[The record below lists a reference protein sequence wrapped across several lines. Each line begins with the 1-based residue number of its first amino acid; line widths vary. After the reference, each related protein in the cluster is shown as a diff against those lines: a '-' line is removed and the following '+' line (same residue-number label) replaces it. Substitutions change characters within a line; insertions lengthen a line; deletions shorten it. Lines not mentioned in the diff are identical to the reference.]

1 MKIEITKAG
10 SRGFCEEVTY
20 IRTNYVR
27 VHNNPGRPA
36 KTITNYMGIRI
47 IGFFIVAMVA
57 LYLAVSTKDPIYM
70 AATAAMA
77 IAVVAVFLS
86 YSGSRKKVYELMD
99 DDTPKTLDMDEE
111 YVTYTSGDKTL
122 KYSWDE
128 ILCVA
133 LNKRSIGFLPRKL
146 KGEAFFVDAEYK
158 DQVIRGLKEAEHSYL
173 LEDNVSRDAE

>member
-1 MKIEITKAG
+1 MKIELNEKG

-27 VHNNPGRPA
+27 VHNNPGRQV

-57 LYLAVSTKDPIYM
+57 LYLTVSTKDPIYM
-70 AATAAMA
+70 AVTAAMA

-99 DDTPKTLDMDEE
+99 DDDPKTLEMDEDS
-111 YVTYTSGDKTL
+111 VTYTSGDKTL
-122 KYSWDE
+122 RYSWDE

-133 LNKRSIGFLPRKL
+133 LNKRSIVFFPKKL
-146 KGEAFFVDAEYK
+146 KSEAFFVDAQYK
-158 DQVIRGLKEAEHSYL
+158 DQVIAGLREAEHGYL
-173 LEDNVSRDAE
+173 LEDNVSREE

>member
-1 MKIEITKAG
+1 MKIELNEKG

-47 IGFFIVAMVA
+47 IGFFIVALVA
-57 LYLAVSTKDPIYM
+57 LYLAISTKDPIYM
-70 AATAAMA
+70 AITAAMA

-99 DDTPKTLDMDEE
+99 DDAPKSLEMDEDS
-111 YVTYTSGDKTL
+111 VTYTSGDKTL
-122 KYSWDE
+122 KYSWDD
-128 ILCVA
+128 ITCVT
-133 LNKRSIGFLPRKL
+133 LNKRSIGFLPKKL
-146 KGEAFFVDAEYK
+146 KSEAFFVDAQYK
-158 DQVIRGLKEAEHSYL
+158 DQVIRGLREAEHGYL
-173 LEDNVSRDAE
+173 LEDNVSREE

>member
-1 MKIEITKAG
+1 MKIELNEKG

-47 IGFFIVAMVA
+47 IGFFIVALVA
-57 LYLAVSTKDPIYM
+57 LYLAISTKDPIYM
-70 AATAAMA
+70 AVTAAMA

-99 DDTPKTLDMDEE
+99 DDAPKSLEMDEDS
-111 YVTYTSGDKTL
+111 VTYTIGDKTL
-122 KYSWDE
+122 KYSWDD
-128 ILCVA
+128 ITCVT
-133 LNKRSIGFLPRKL
+133 LNKRSIGFLPKKL
-146 KGEAFFVDAEYK
+146 KSEAFFVDAQYK
-158 DQVIRGLKEAEHSYL
+158 DQVIRGLREAEHGYL
-173 LEDNVSRDAE
+173 LEDNVSREE